1 MMSKENSKNTT
12 YAKLGGRSANQITS
26 DEALIYAL
34 STNML
39 MIAMSDL
46 PDAQERLQRARHQM
60 VREQPNIKLAMRRQL
75 ENVESFALDG
85 IAQRQ
90 ANNLT
95 VH

>member
-1 MMSKENSKNTT
+1 MSNEDNKKVLG
-12 YAKLGGRSANQITS
+12 AKLGGRSASQITT

-34 STNML
+34 SSNMM
-39 MIAMSDL
+39 MIALSDL
-46 PDAQERLQRARHQM
+46 PDVEERLQRARHQM

-85 IAQRQ
+85 IAQRK
-90 ANNLT
+90 ANHLT